1 MSITIKELVDVAAT
15 ASGTTKKAAEEVV
28 TAVFGKIAVVTAVF
42 GKIAEAL
49 KAGEEVTVRDFGRFH
64 HKTRDA
70 RTARNP
76 RTGESVQVPAKTVIK
91 FTPRGAMK

>member
-15 ASGTTKKAAEEVV
+15 ASGTTKKAAEE
-28 TAVFGKIAVVTAVF
+28 VVTAVF